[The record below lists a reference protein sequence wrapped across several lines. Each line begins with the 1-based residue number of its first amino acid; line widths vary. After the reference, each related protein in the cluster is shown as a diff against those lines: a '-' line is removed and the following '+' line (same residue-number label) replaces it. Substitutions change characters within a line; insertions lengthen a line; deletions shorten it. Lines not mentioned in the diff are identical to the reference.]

1 MSRQSPNLQPADTLR
16 IRYRIRFAKTGLLRW
31 ISHRDLARLWERI
44 ARRVRLPLGM
54 TEGFHPTPRIAFPS
68 ALPLGVESLDEV
80 VEIELTEELE
90 PSDLQ
95 QRLAEDRQPGLQ
107 ILRVDR
113 LPPRHPKGRL
123 EASDYRV
130 DLPDDW
136 DAAKEQPELNR
147 AIQCLLAH
155 EIISV
160 ERKGKTVRAHV
171 DTHLPLLQ
179 LHPDHLAMRLVFGD
193 GPSLKVTDV
202 LNLLGRN
209 DWLDRG
215 ATVVRTTVQL
225 RGESPPDQTL
235 LTAGVHAG
243 PPAGTS
249 HPADRPYHPETGDQR

>member
-1 MSRQSPNLQPADTLR
+1 MSRQSPNIQPADTLR

-80 VEIELTEELE
+80 VEIELTEKLD
-90 PSDLQ
+90 PSDLHR
-95 QRLAEDRQPGLQ
+95 RLAEDHQPGLE
-107 ILRVDR
+107 ILQVDR

-136 DAAKEQPELNR
+136 DAEKESPELNR
-147 AIQCLLAH
+147 AIECLLAH
-155 EIISV
+155 EMISID
-160 ERKGKTVRAHV
+160 RKGKTVHAHV
-171 DTHLPLLQ
+171 DTHLPLLRLQ
-179 LHPDHLAMRLVFGD
+179 TDHLAMRLVFGD

-202 LNLLGRN
+202 LNLLGLT

-215 ATVVRTTVQL
+215 ATIVRTAVQL
-225 RGESPPDQTL
+225 RGDDPPEQTL
-235 LTAGVHAG
+235 LPAGVHAKPSTG
-243 PPAGTS
+243 ST
-249 HPADRPYHPETGDQR
+249 HPADRSHHPEQGDLS